1 MKSQEISNKADVFTL
16 KSLIESAGYTQKS
29 FAKSLNL
36 SLSTVT
42 YYISGEKL
50 PRVDRFFEMCKKLN
64 QDPITVAKS
73 MGLDVNGVPLPNK
86 KKNEVRKSNRTF

>member
-1 MKSQEISNKADVFTL
+1 MKSKEISNKADDPTL
-16 KSLIESAGYTQKS
+16 KSLIEAAGYTQKS
-29 FAKSLNL
+29 FAQSLGL

-64 QDPITVAKS
+64 EDPITLAKS
-73 MGLDVNGVPLPNK
+73 MGIDVHGIPQSKYSK
-86 KKNEVRKSNRTF
+86 K